1 MSFLILPWP
10 PRDAARLLQ
19 LHELP
24 TAARLWPRPPHDSPA
39 WLQNPGQGHDGCST
53 MCFLDS
59 GLEPGIC
66 YSLRLDELRP
76 AWCILLARSRML
88 WSGERN
94 SHPVGSAP
102 HENQRWRTGGD
113 SRSAETNFQHSIQL
127 FKASLE
133 LDSPKPC
140 LVPQSPLEEGRRGE
154 PPPAAPSG
162 WALPSPSQNILQ
174 PFSLTGLDITSS
186 LGYTTS
192 IYSTLI

>member
-76 AWCILLARSRML
+76 AWCILLARRERQSREAGRKITAPVV
-88 WSGERN
+88 SGE
-94 SHPVGSAP
+94 
-102 HENQRWRTGGD
+102 
-113 SRSAETNFQHSIQL
+113 
-127 FKASLE
+127 E
-133 LDSPKPC
+133 LTPC
-140 LVPQSPLEEGRRGE
+140 RLSTAWKSKVEDRRGQRISRNKF
-154 PPPAAPSG
+154 PARHPAVQSILGAGFPQAVPGATIPSRG
-162 WALPSPSQNILQ
+162 RKER
-174 PFSLTGLDITSS
+174 
-186 LGYTTS
+186 
-192 IYSTLI
+192 